1 MSVAGQEQLKAA
13 LAARRIAAGV
23 DEPARH
29 DHWLDAQS
37 MDDYL
42 ERSVHRQ
49 AWFDA
54 LSPPLQ
60 QAHAGAWA
68 RHRARFGIS
77 RGTVLA
83 QSRREHADLLP
94 SGQVLRDEAFTRA
107 QCALPG
113 LGAERAG

>member
-1 MSVAGQEQLKAA
+1 MPVFGQEQLKGR
-13 LAARRIAAGV
+13 LAARRVAAGV

-37 MDDYL
+37 MDGYL

-49 AWFDA
+49 AWFEA
-54 LSPPLQ
+54 LPPPLQ
-60 QAHAGAWA
+60 QAHAAAWA

-94 SGQVLRDEAFTRA
+94 SGRAVRDEAFTRA
-107 QCALPG
+107 QSTLPG
-113 LGAERAG
+113 LDAERAG